1 MLHAFYLKH
10 TKHINISPGDTAE
23 PPFTIKTIV
32 HQTGPRILLSV
43 THMLYVNQVCYDVDR
58 CVKDGSCSSSSRIE
72 TQWTVLMAYL
82 TIWTNVDAIKHILE
96 VATPTARSLSG
107 RGCHALTWR
116 SHGHSLAAYLWRH
129 LRQTVLLPGKCT
141 VWRALT
147 G

>member
-1 MLHAFYLKH
+1 MLHAFYQKH

-82 TIWTNVDAIKHILE
+82 TISTNVRRYQTHDIFFFQEDSAHAIVCNTIQ
-96 VATPTARSLSG
+96 LSEI
-107 RGCHALTWR
+107 
-116 SHGHSLAAYLWRH
+116 YM
-129 LRQTVLLPGKCT
+129 
-141 VWRALT
+141 
-147 G
+147 